1 MAITLDIRADI
12 KGVTK
17 HLNRIQRKQI
27 PFAASVAINTTLKD
41 VQRAEQKQMKT
52 KLDRPT
58 PQTIKALRVKF
69 SNKRN
74 LQGEVF
80 LLDWAAAYL
89 KYQIQG
95 GTRRTKGGTTAVP
108 TKNARLN
115 KYGNIPGRR
124 KGLVKR
130 KTEFIATIKGQA
142 GVWRRTGRGR
152 KQVQLIHAFIKNPS
166 YPAGRW
172 PFYRIAKGV
181 VDNKFKRNF
190 HKALSQAL
198 RTAR

>member
-1 MAITLDIRADI
+1 M
-12 KGVTK
+12 
-17 HLNRIQRKQI
+17 Q
-27 PFAASVAINTTLKD
+27 
-41 VQRAEQKQMKT
+41 T
-52 KLDRPT
+52 KLKRPT
-58 PQTIKALRVKF
+58 PQTVKAVRVKY

-74 LQGEVF
+74 LSGKVF

-89 KYQIQG
+89 KYQIKG
-95 GTRRTKGGTTAVP
+95 GTRVTTTAVP

-130 KTEFIATIKGQA
+130 KTEFIATIKGTA
-142 GVWRRTGRGR
+142 GVYRRVGGKRNR
-152 KQVQLIHAFIKNPS
+152 QVKLIHAFIKNPS

-190 HKALSQAL
+190 TKALSQAL